1 MATPFIS
8 NSVVLLSISYCANTH
23 EINYVFLVDDIEIRL
38 GGELHEAVGIKGIKC
53 SVELEQ
59 FLLALMPF
67 DRSVSKKL
75 CSMSWAYAE
84 GERVDL
90 PAPLILLEL

>member
-1 MATPFIS
+1 MVARFIS

-23 EINYVFLVDDIEIRL
+23 EISYAFLIDDIEFRL
-38 GGELHEAVGIKGIKC
+38 GGELYEAVGIKGIKC

-84 GERVDL
+84 GDRVDL
-90 PAPLILLEL
+90 PAPLLLLEL